1 MVAIDKMIRNFFQH
15 RLVLHIGFWL
25 AFYFFSIIVEWEN
38 EKFAITLEH
47 ALHLLVPFAGFISA
61 SYINLYYLIPR
72 FMLHKRYLL
81 YAILCTLTI
90 IIVTVIFLCVQYVI
104 HHILLKEEYLENTV
118 YLFFHIS
125 FYCLFLMFI
134 STQFYFMRRWMNMQ
148 DVQIKL
154 QEADKQKAMSE
165 LKALKAQINP
175 HFFFNALNNI
185 YSLSLEK
192 NPKTPSTILKL
203 SELMSYIL
211 YESQAERVSVKK
223 EVEFIE
229 NYIELE
235 KSRFEDSL
243 DITFT
248 ADSTGFENLQIA
260 PLLFIAFIENA
271 FKHSGCEN
279 GTIPRITISIHS
291 PESPLLTLHVENTI
305 NKAAAIKSGNSGVG
319 LENVK
324 QRLALIYPGRH
335 QLNITETET
344 LFIVDLT
351 ITLQ

>member
-1 MVAIDKMIRNFFQH
+1 MAAIDKMFRNFFQH

-38 EKFAITLEH
+38 EKFAITLENTF
-47 ALHLLVPFAGFISA
+47 HLLVPFVGFITA
-61 SYINLYYLIPR
+61 SYINLYYLVPR
-72 FMLHKRYLL
+72 FLLLKRFPL
-81 YAILCTLTI
+81 YAILCVLTI
-90 IIVTVIFLCVQYVI
+90 GLVTIIFLYVQFFI
-104 HHILLKEEYLENTV
+104 HDVLLTEEYSEDTW
-118 YLFFHIS
+118 YMFFHIS
-125 FYCLFLMFI
+125 FYCLFLMLI

-223 EVEFIE
+223 EAEFIE

-235 KSRFEDSL
+235 KSRFEDSI
-243 DITFT
+243 DIAFST
-248 ADSTGFENLQIA
+248 DSTHFENLQIA
-260 PLLFIAFIENA
+260 PLLFISFIENA
-271 FKHSGCEN
+271 FKHGGCEN
-279 GTIPRITISIHS
+279 GSIPRIIISIHS
-291 PESPLLTLHVENTI
+291 SQLPLLTLHVENTI
-305 NKAAAIKSGNSGVG
+305 NKSGAIKLGNSGVG

-324 QRLALIYPGRH
+324 QRLALIYPDKH

-351 ITLQ
+351 VTLQ